1 MVLAEAANPLLDPWR
16 FQAHLEVWLLVAF
29 LVGARVY
36 AIRVIGPHADH
47 LRRGEPVVTRRQNL
61 LFVAAIAVLWLA
73 SDWPIHDIAEEYLYS
88 VHMFQHMALS
98 YFLPPLALLATPAWL
113 FRALFDT
120 PVTGRV
126 LRGFAHPVVAGFLY
140 NVVVLVT
147 HIPALVNQSASNG
160 PLHYTLHVLVVT
172 SSLLMWIPIVSPEP
186 SLRIGYI
193 GRMVYL
199 FLMSVI
205 PTIPAAWLTFAEG
218 VVYTHYDT
226 TVRVW
231 GLSVTVDQQIAGAIM
246 KVGGTVFLWSI
257 IIFLWFRRF
266 TAQFHGQQTYRRGE
280 SSLTFD
286 HVTRAFDQAPAIRED
301 DVPRR

>member
-61 LFVAAIAVLWLA
+61 LFVAAITVLWLA

-231 GLSVTVDQQIAGAIM
+231 GLSATVDQQIAGAIM
-246 KVGGTVFLWSI
+246 KTGGTVFLWSI